1 MKVTSIQA
9 AFVAGEISPRLD
21 GRVDIAKY
29 KNACRTLENM
39 IVVPHGGVR
48 KRSGSKFIIEQPGLE
63 DVAYIPFQFNIEQSY
78 VLMFGHGYVWF
89 FKDGG
94 IITQTPLAITAITR
108 EAQCVLTVPG
118 HAYVIGDYVTIQGV
132 TGMAEINN
140 RRARVVGISGNFVR
154 LDVNSSAFTDY
165 TANGTSAKIVSLT
178 TPYTASEVY
187 DIQVAQSAD
196 VLYVVHPN
204 HPIFKISRF
213 SHTNWT
219 LTELTF
225 TTGPFRPINPD
236 RNVRIQPSNF
246 SSAALVYGTYPVG
259 TICTLTL
266 QGATLFTSGHVGAL
280 IRLTEDGG
288 ETGIASAPVGDSTRT
303 LAAGNVYTF
312 DSKIYGVAGT
322 DATNWQKFTRVP
334 GHNAGRVRVQGDGK
348 YFDSDFLHPGYCV
361 LRITAVTSPT
371 VVTAQIVRYQMPA
384 SVVTG
389 GTSFFEE
396 GSWSGYRGYPRATTF
411 YEQRLWFAGVLS
423 DPVVVWSSRSG
434 AYEDMEDG
442 PDDDDALIYRLTAG
456 QSDVIRWLS
465 GGRVLTA
472 GSSQGEYVITA
483 SSQGEALTPKN
494 VKAVLQTTYGT
505 SQAQPIRVN
514 QQVFYPQ
521 RAGVS
526 TAAARKLRKF
536 GYSLS
541 SDAYESIDLT
551 VFAEH
556 ITGTGFDRV
565 AYQVEPES
573 LVWTRRIDGTM
584 AACTLEEAQEVIAWH
599 RHILGGN
606 GKVKTFAVIPGEQG
620 DDLWLSVERVINGQ
634 TRRYVEVLAP
644 PFRPGIDAKD
654 SARIL
659 DCALTYAGASTATIS
674 GLNHM
679 EGERVTVLNNGSVE
693 RDLLVTGGRITL
705 AHATTKA
712 QIGYRIASVIETED
726 FEAGAQ
732 AGTAQ
737 SRYKRINKAFVRV
750 LESLGGSV
758 GPDAENMTDM
768 QFRRALHPTDVSA
781 PLYSGLVEVDFP
793 GNWERGAVIRIEHED
808 PLPLFVTG
816 VTFELN
822 TTG

>member
-1 MKVTSIQA
+1 MKVTAIQT
-9 AFVAGEISPRLD
+9 AFVAGEVSPRLD

-29 KNACRTLENM
+29 KNACRTIENM
-39 IVVPHGGVR
+39 IVVPHGGAR
-48 KRSGSKFIIEQPGLE
+48 KRSGTSFVIEQPSTD
-63 DVAYIPFQFNIEQSY
+63 DVVMIPFQFNIEQSY
-78 VLMFGHGYVWF
+78 ELMFGPGYVWF
-89 FKDGG
+89 FKDRG
-94 IITQTPLAITAITR
+94 IVTFDPLAITAISKATQ
-108 EAQCVLTVPG
+108 AVITFAG
-118 HAYVIGDYVTIQGV
+118 HTYIVGDYLVIAGV
-132 TGMAEINN
+132 GGMTEMNN
-140 RRARVVGISGNFVR
+140 RRVRVLGVAGNDVSVDIDSTGFTTYTSGG
-154 LDVNSSAFTDY
+154 
-165 TANGTSAKIVSLT
+165 TAAKIVQLN
-178 TPYTASEVY
+178 TPWTASEVY
-187 DIQVAQSAD
+187 DIQTAQSAD
-196 VLYVVHPN
+196 VLYVVHQN
-204 HPIFKISRF
+204 HPIYKISRF
-213 SHTNWT
+213 SHTSWT

-236 RNVRIQPSNF
+236 RDVRIQPSAF
-246 SSAALVYGTYPVG
+246 SSSALVYGTYPVG
-259 TICTLTL
+259 TTCTLTL
-266 QGATLFTSGHVGAL
+266 QGSTLFTSGHVGAL

-312 DSKIYGVAGT
+312 DSKIYGIAAT

-334 GHNAGRVRVQGDGK
+334 GHTAGRVRVLGDTK

-361 LRITAVTSPT
+361 LRITAVTSST
-371 VVTAQIVRYQMPA
+371 VCTAQIVRYQMPA
-384 SVVTG
+384 SVATG
-389 GTSFFEE
+389 GTSFWEE

-411 YEQRLWFAGVLS
+411 YEQRLWFSGVVS

-505 SQAQPIRVN
+505 SRAQPIRVN

-521 RAGVS
+521 RAGVA

-536 GYSLS
+536 GYSLA

-556 ITGTGFDRV
+556 IMGTGFDRV
-565 AYQVEPES
+565 SYQVEPES
-573 LVWTRRIDGTM
+573 LVWTRRTDGMM

-606 GKVKTFAVIPGEQG
+606 GLVKTISVIPGEQG

-634 TRRYVEVLAP
+634 TRRFIEVLNP
-644 PFRPGIDAKD
+644 PFRPGVDAKED
-654 SARIL
+654 AKIL
-659 DCALTYAGASTATIS
+659 DCMLTYSGASTTTVS
-674 GLNHM
+674 GLNHL
-679 EGERVTVLNNGSVE
+679 EGELVTVLNNGSVE

-705 AHATTKA
+705 ARATTKA
-712 QIGYRIASVIETED
+712 QIGYRIATVLETQD

-737 SRYKRINKAFVRV
+737 SRHKRINKAFVRV

-758 GPDAENMTDM
+758 GPDAANQADM
-768 QFRRALHPTDVSA
+768 QFRSAYMPTDVTP

-793 GNWERGAVIRIEHED
+793 GNWERGAVIRIEHDD

>member
-9 AFVAGEISPRLD
+9 AFVGGEISPRLD

-29 KNACRTLENM
+29 KTACRIIENM
-39 IVVPHGGVR
+39 IGVPHGGAR
-48 KRSGSKFIIEQPGLE
+48 KRSGTSFVIEQPSLD
-63 DVAYIPFQFNIEQSY
+63 DVVMIPFQYNVEQSY
-78 VLMFGHGYVWF
+78 ELMFGPGYVWF
-89 FKDGG
+89 FKDRG
-94 IITQTPLAITAITR
+94 IITHTALAITAISK
-108 EAQCVLTVPG
+108 ASQAVVTVPG
-118 HAYVIGDYVTIQGV
+118 NTFTVGDYIVVQSVG
-132 TGMAEINN
+132 GMTEMNN
-140 RRARVVGISGNFVR
+140 RRVRVAGVAINDVTVEVDSTGFTTYTSGG
-154 LDVNSSAFTDY
+154 
-165 TANGTSAKIVSLT
+165 TAAEIVSLAAPWT
-178 TPYTASEVY
+178 LNDIY

-196 VLYVVHPN
+196 VLYVVHPS
-204 HPIFKISRF
+204 HPIYKISRL
-213 SHTNWT
+213 SHTSWA

-236 RNVRIQPSNF
+236 RNVRIQPSAF
-246 SSAALVYGTYPVG
+246 SATALAYGTYPVG
-259 TICTLTL
+259 TTCTLTL
-266 QGATLFTSGHVGAL
+266 QGASLFMSGHVGSL

-288 ETGIASAPVGDSTRT
+288 ETGISSAPVGDSTRT

-312 DSKIYGVAGT
+312 DSKIYGVAAT

-334 GHNAGRVRVQGDGK
+334 GHDAGRVRVLGDGK
-348 YFDSDFLHPGYCV
+348 YLDSDFLHPGFCV
-361 LRITAVTSPT
+361 LRITAVSSAT
-371 VVTAQIVRYQMPA
+371 VCTAQIVRYQMPSSIA
-384 SVVTG
+384 TG
-389 GTSFFEE
+389 GTSFWEE
-396 GSWSGYRGYPRATTF
+396 GSWSGYRGYPRTTTF
-411 YEQRLWFAGVLS
+411 YEQRLWFAGVVS

-472 GSSQGEYVITA
+472 GTSQGEYVITA

-505 SQAQPIRVN
+505 SRAQPVRVN

-521 RAGVS
+521 RSGVA

-536 GYSLS
+536 GYSLA
-541 SDAYESIDLT
+541 SDAYESTDLT
-551 VFAEH
+551 VFSEH
-556 ITGTGFDRV
+556 IMGAGFDRV
-565 AYQVEPES
+565 SYQVEPES
-573 LVWTRRIDGTM
+573 LVWARRTDGVL

-606 GKVKTFAVIPGEQG
+606 GKVKTISVIPGEQG

-634 TRRYVEVLAP
+634 TRRFIEVLNP
-644 PFRPGIDAKD
+644 PFRPGVDAKED
-654 SARIL
+654 AKIL
-659 DCALTYAGASTATIS
+659 DCSMTYSGASTATIS
-674 GLNHM
+674 GLNHL

-693 RDLLVTGGRITL
+693 RDLLVTGGKITL
-705 AHATTKA
+705 ARATTKA
-712 QIGYRIASVIETED
+712 QIGYRIAAVLETQD

-737 SRYKRINKAFVRV
+737 SRHKRINKVFARV
-750 LESLGGSV
+750 LESLGGSI
-758 GPDAENMTDM
+758 GPDAANQADM
-768 QFRRALHPTDVSA
+768 LFRRAYMPTDVSA
-781 PLYSGLVEVDFP
+781 LLYSGLVEVDFP
-793 GNWERGAVIRIEHED
+793 GNWERGATIRVEHDD

>member
-9 AFVAGEISPRLD
+9 AFVGGEISPRLD

-29 KNACRTLENM
+29 KNSCRTIENM
-39 IVVPHGGVR
+39 IVVPHGGAR
-48 KRSGSKFIIEQPGLE
+48 KRSGTKFVVEQPNAD
-63 DVAYIPFQFNIEQSY
+63 DVAMIPFQFNIEQSY
-78 VLMFGHGYVWF
+78 VLMFGPNYVWF
-89 FKDGG
+89 FKDRG
-94 IITQTPLAITAITR
+94 IVTHSPVAITAAANGEQTTIT
-108 EAQCVLTVPG
+108 AAG
-118 HAYVIGDYVTIQGV
+118 HGLAVGDHATLASLGGAV
-132 TGMAEINN
+132 ELNN
-140 RRARVVGISGNFVR
+140 RCLLVTAVSGNTVT
-154 LDVNSSAFTDY
+154 LQVNSVLFTAY
-165 TANGTSAKIVSLT
+165 TSGGTIAKVVKLI
-178 TPYTASEVY
+178 TPYVGSEVA
-187 DIQVAQSAD
+187 DIQTAQSAD

-204 HPIFKISRF
+204 HPIYKISRF
-213 SHTNWT
+213 SHTSWT

-236 RNVRIQPSNF
+236 REVRIKPSSF
-246 SSAALVYGTYPVG
+246 SSSPLAYGTYPVG
-259 TICTLTL
+259 TVCTLTL
-266 QGATLFTSGHVGAL
+266 QGATLFVAGHVGAL

-334 GHNAGRVRVQGDGK
+334 GHTAGRVRVLGDGK

-361 LRITAVTSPT
+361 LRITGVTSST
-371 VVTAQIVRYQMPA
+371 VCTAQIVRYQMPA
-384 SVVTG
+384 SVATG
-389 GTSFFEE
+389 GTSFWEE
-396 GSWSGYRGYPRATTF
+396 GSWSLHRGYPRATTF

-505 SQAQPIRVN
+505 SQAQPVRVN

-521 RAGVS
+521 RSGIS
-526 TAAARKLRKF
+526 TSPARKLRKF
-536 GYSLS
+536 GYALA
-541 SDAYESIDLT
+541 SDAYESTDLT

-556 ITGTGFDRV
+556 ITGAGFDRV

-573 LVWTRRIDGTM
+573 IVWTRRTDGHL
-584 AACTLEEAQEVIAWH
+584 AACTLEESQEVVAWH
-599 RHILGGN
+599 RHILGG
-606 GKVKTFAVIPGEQG
+606 GGLVKTFVVIPGEQG
-620 DDLWLSVERVINGQ
+620 DDLWLSVERVIDGQ
-634 TRRYVEVLAP
+634 TRRYIEVLNP
-644 PFRPGIDAKD
+644 PFRPGIDAKED
-654 SARIL
+654 ARIL
-659 DCALTYAGASTATIS
+659 DCALMYVGPSTVTIS
-674 GLNHM
+674 GLNHI
-679 EGERVTVLNNGSVE
+679 EGERVTVLSNGSVE
-693 RDLLVTGGRITL
+693 RDLLVTGGKITL
-705 AHATTKA
+705 SRATTKA

-726 FEAGAQ
+726 FESGAQ

-737 SRYKRINKAFVRV
+737 SRHKRINKAFVRV

-758 GPDAENMTDM
+758 GPDADNQNGM
-768 QFRRALHPTDVSA
+768 QFRSTYMPTDVTP
-781 PLYSGLVEVDFP
+781 PLFSGLVEVDFP
-793 GNWERGAVIRIEHED
+793 GNWDRGAVIRIEHND